1 MTLRLAQGYRL
12 KVTLH
17 AKARAKKAAALR
29 LEQVPRARQRLV
41 GAVPI
46 QRALLHLREAQQAV
60 RGSERRRK
68 MMRSNDAMRT
78 VQAVKADECVRVNF
92 IWASNSR

>member
-1 MTLRLAQGYRL
+1 
-12 KVTLH
+12 V
-17 AKARAKKAAALR
+17 
-29 LEQVPRARQRLV
+29 
-41 GAVPI
+41 VPI

-68 MMRSNDAMRT
+68 MMRLNDAMRT